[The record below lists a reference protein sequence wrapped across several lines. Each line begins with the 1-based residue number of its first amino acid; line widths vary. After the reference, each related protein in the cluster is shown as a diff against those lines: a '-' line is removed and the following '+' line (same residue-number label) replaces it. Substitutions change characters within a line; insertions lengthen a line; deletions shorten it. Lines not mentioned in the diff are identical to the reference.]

1 MNQIL
6 RRFSKFRLA
15 HDIAFYGA
23 VENIFEICAAK
34 AQAPAVFF
42 VPALRLFP
50 FSDARA
56 RGQDRAAL
64 PESVPACSGA
74 QNCVRRER
82 ISLPVMNSVSSSS
95 GSVRFRFAGSSK
107 IRVLRFLRD
116 QPEKKRRPAGR
127 RCPWQGSCPAAFCLR
142 THPPRP
148 PGRPQMAFHM
158 FSGIVRIPG
167 ALPHAPGPKEHAQA
181 SCLLLRIHN
190 AESQCLA
197 QLRIYVPSV
206 CEEKGPLLDMTRVDV
221 DDILCG
227 RSCPVL

>member
-6 RRFSKFRLA
+6 RRFSKFRLV
-15 HDIAFYGA
+15 HDTAFHGA
-23 VENIFEICAAK
+23 VESIFEICAAK

-42 VPALRLFP
+42 VPAPRLFP
-50 FSDARA
+50 FSDAGA

-142 THPPRP
+142 AHPH
-148 PGRPQMAFHM
+148 GRLDRRWLSTCFQGLCGSQVHCRTLRFPKSMRKLPVSFFAFITL
-158 FSGIVRIPG
+158 SPST
-167 ALPHAPGPKEHAQA
+167 LPSFGYTF
-181 SCLLLRIHN
+181 L
-190 AESQCLA
+190 
-197 QLRIYVPSV
+197 PSV
-206 CEEKGPLLDMTRVDV
+206 RKRVPFL
-221 DDILCG
+221 I
-227 RSCPVL
+227 